1 MLLKKSPYLKVAL
14 LALFVML
21 LPLLALGGA
30 AEAGPVPKANC
41 GPNDRVETA
50 LQGQT
55 TLADRLSGQSE
66 RAYNC
71 NLELVGQFQGEGSKW
86 QLASFD
92 DCAYYGQFNN
102 FNNP

>member
-41 GPNDRVETA
+41 GPNDPGETA
-50 LQGQT
+50 LQRQT
-55 TLADRLSGQSE
+55 TFAHPLSGQSE
-66 RAYNC
+66 RAHNS
-71 NLELVGQFQGEGSKW
+71 NPEVVGQVQGGGSKM
-86 QLASFD
+86 QLGPFEGF
-92 DCAYYGQFNN
+92 AYYRHVYN
-102 FNNP
+102 F

>member
-41 GPNDRVETA
+41 GPNDRGETA

-71 NLELVGQFQGEGSKW
+71 NPELVGQVQGGGSKRE
-86 QLASFD
+86 LAPFEG
-92 DCAYYGQFNN
+92 CAHYGE
-102 FNNP
+102 